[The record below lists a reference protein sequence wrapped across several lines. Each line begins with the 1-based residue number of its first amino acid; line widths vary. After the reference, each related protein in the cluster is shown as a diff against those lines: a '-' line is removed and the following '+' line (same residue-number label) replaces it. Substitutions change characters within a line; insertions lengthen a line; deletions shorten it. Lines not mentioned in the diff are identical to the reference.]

1 MIEPVDRWPL
11 SDERTLRR
19 RWGRWRRLSDA
30 EAHTAAEQ
38 WRAALRVRQTVKLDR
53 INRHQ
58 VMDERGRR
66 GCGLVGVVYNE
77 ETARICHTRALI
89 AEDLVHELLHVAH
102 PSWTED
108 QVVSETNRLLASA
121 RGSGASNRPARRDRA
136 APPAQA
142 QVDTSGGAPGAA

>member
-1 MIEPVDRWPL
+1 MIEPVDGRSVPDV
-11 SDERTLRR
+11 STLCR

-30 EAHTAAEQ
+30 EAHAAAEQ
-38 WRAALRVRQTVKLDR
+38 WRGARRVRQTVKLDR

-77 ETARICHTRALI
+77 ETARICHTRALV

-102 PSWTED
+102 PSWTEG
-108 QVVSETNRLLASA
+108 QVVNETDRLLADA
-121 RGSGASNRPARRDRA
+121 RPARRRTVKTTSHSA
-136 APPAQA
+136 AAS
-142 QVDTSGGAPGAA
+142 SGDQPGAA